1 MPSDAYSGPM
11 SDKND
16 FCSILA
22 ACLLSLRSVVV
33 TLGNATQDI
42 EVENP
47 QAAHQYS
54 KKTLL
59 FFETSPR
66 RIQRLIHLRPAV
78 ALAEHAVPT
87 QLVHLAAAAPLAAA
101 ALLVAAQLVGPVV
114 HAAPDMIIDI
124 SSPRCVS

>member
-11 SDKND
+11 LDKND

-22 ACLLSLRSVVV
+22 ACLLSLRSVV

-54 KKTLL
+54 KKKN
-59 FFETSPR
+59 
-66 RIQRLIHLRPAV
+66 
-78 ALAEHAVPT
+78 
-87 QLVHLAAAAPLAAA
+87 AA
-101 ALLVAAQLVGPVV
+101 
-114 HAAPDMIIDI
+114 IF
-124 SSPRCVS
+124 

>member
-1 MPSDAYSGPM
+1 MIS
-11 SDKND
+11 
-16 FCSILA
+16 A
-22 ACLLSLRSVVV
+22 AFWQLVSCLLEVLSSPWVMLPRILRLR
-33 TLGNATQDI
+33 TRKLHTNIQ
-42 EVENP
+42 
-47 QAAHQYS
+47 